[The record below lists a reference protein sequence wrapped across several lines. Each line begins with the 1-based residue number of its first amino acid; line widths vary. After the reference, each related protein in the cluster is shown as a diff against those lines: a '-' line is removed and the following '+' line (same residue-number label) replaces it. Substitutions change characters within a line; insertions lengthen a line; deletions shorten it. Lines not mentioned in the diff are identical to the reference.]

1 MQARVWPLESSQG
14 PVRLLEIS
22 KMYGR
27 ALNQAKQGSLDLFG
41 GQYKQFVEWV

>member
-14 PVRLLEIS
+14 PVCILEIS
-22 KMYGR
+22 EITDELR
-27 ALNQAKQGSLDLFG
+27 TKQNKAVYLFG